1 MIENSKCSSCFWTWI
16 YKYTRTHVQVQTYR
30 GTRSSNVL
38 NPRPVTLVTCSVR
51 WYESR
56 IQKFFTPFSAAGT
69 VHEDVFRFPC
79 FRLCSRSHDARAIYI
94 QPLHHSHPRYCTLAG
109 LGSPRFHTR
118 RPDAACFAVRS
129 FVTTLAAAQRRRK
142 NGEKVGQAL
151 GRTRTWYHYRKQY
164 LQEKKYAT
172 RLFTFLLLC
181 TSSDASWFLCRMIF
195 TYFVSVFVFVGA
207 NVYRRIHLNT
217 FY

>member
-16 YKYTRTHVQVQTYR
+16 YKYTRTHVQIQTYR

-56 IQKFFTPFSAAGT
+56 IQKFFTPFSATGT

-79 FRLCSRSHDARAIYI
+79 FRLCSRSHDARATLHPTLV
-94 QPLHHSHPRYCTLAG
+94 PLPS
-109 LGSPRFHTR
+109 SPLYTSWSWFASLSYTSSR
-118 RPDAACFAVRS
+118 RGVLRGT

-164 LQEKKYAT
+164 LEEKKYAAW
-172 RLFTFLLLC
+172 LFTFLLLC
-181 TSSDASWFLCRMIF
+181 TSFNASWFLCRMIF
-195 TYFVSVFVFVGA
+195 TYFVSG
-207 NVYRRIHLNT
+207 YKRKKKGC
-217 FY
+217 